1 MRYVIIGNSVAAV
14 NACQGIRELDKEGSI
29 TIISAENYYAYG
41 RPLISYWLEGKTDFE
56 KMPYQPVEFYQKNK
70 INVLLGKKALGLDVN
85 RREVKLDD
93 GSSVSYDR
101 LLIATGG
108 KAIVPPLTGLT
119 AEDYFTFLTYDD
131 VLRLAKAASSGKEA
145 VVLGAGPSGLKAM
158 ESLVTR
164 GVRVTL
170 VELASRIWSPV
181 LDREA
186 AALITRFLEEQGV
199 TVILQDTILGGRR
212 NGESRLE
219 LDLQSGQ
226 HLTCD
231 ILVVA
236 IGVRPNVELLEN
248 VPGVN
253 LNRGVMVDEYLN
265 IGLPCIY
272 AAGDVVAG
280 NPPLLPNAARQ
291 GRIAGRNMAGAKERY
306 IPGPAYNA
314 LGFLG
319 LHTISMGVTACEPE
333 EGFEVLVQ
341 KQEQDWIY
349 RKLVLDNN
357 RLVGALFINQFDR
370 AGLYRRLIEEQ
381 VEVTPFKDKLLQKG
395 FGFLYIPPELWEAKL
410 AE

>member
-14 NACQGIRELDKEGSI
+14 NACQGIRELDREGTI

-70 INVLLGKKALGLDVN
+70 INVLLGKKAVGLDVN

-93 GSSVSYDR
+93 GSSLPYDR

-108 KAIVPPLTGLT
+108 QAIVPPLTGLT

-131 VLRLAKAASSGKEA
+131 VLRLARRASPGKEV

-164 GVRVTL
+164 GARVTL
-170 VELASRIWSPV
+170 VELASRIWSLV

-212 NGESRLE
+212 NNEGRLE
-219 LDLQSGQ
+219 LDLQSGRQ
-226 HLTCD
+226 LTCD

-236 IGVRPNVELLEN
+236 IGVRPNTELLEK
-248 VPGVN
+248 VAGVN
-253 LNRGVMVDEYLN
+253 LNRGVVVDEYLS
-265 IGLPCIY
+265 IGLPGIY

-280 NPPLLPNAARQ
+280 GPPLLPHAARQ
-291 GRIAGRNMAGAKERY
+291 GRIAGRNMAGGREKY
-306 IPGPAYNA
+306 IAGPAYNA

-319 LHTISMGVTACEPE
+319 LHTISIGISAPEPE
-333 EGFEVLVQ
+333 EGYEILAE
-341 KQEQDWIY
+341 KREEGRIY

-357 RLVGALFINQFDR
+357 RLVGALFINEFDR

-381 VEVTPFKDKLLQKG
+381 VDVTPFKDNLLQKG
-395 FGFLYIPPELWEAKL
+395 FGFLHLPRELWEGKL
-410 AE
+410 GE